1 MHPDERQLALWA
13 GGDLGVMDRW
23 RISRHVQNC
32 DLCETIVESFYAAR
46 FKLREEMGDLP
57 KGLNWERLAGEMT
70 GNIRVGV
77 AAGECISPVIA
88 RHERLGWRAA
98 AGLACATLLIT
109 TAWWLNIPLNI
120 PRVAHPSGVELEAT
134 QAGVELKQNGGA
146 LLLNTR
152 AEKGA
157 VTFSRS
163 APGSIGTRYVDSETG
178 QVTINNVY
186 AQ

>member
-1 MHPDERQLALWA
+1 MHPDEKQLALWA
-13 GGDLGVMDRW
+13 GGDLGLLERW
-23 RISRHVQNC
+23 RVSRHVQGC
-32 DLCETIVESFYAAR
+32 ELCESIAGSFHSAR
-46 FKLREEMGDLP
+46 LKLRDEIGDLP
-57 KGLNWERLAGEMT
+57 NGLNWDRLAGEMT

-77 AAGECISPVIA
+77 AAGECVGHGVA
-88 RHERLGWRAA
+88 RRERLGWRAA

-109 TAWWLNIPLNI
+109 TAWWLNIPK
-120 PRVAHPSGVELEAT
+120 PARASGVELEAT
-134 QAGVELKQNGGA
+134 QIGVELKQNGGA

-157 VTFSRS
+157 ITFSRS